1 MNITPDLF
9 PIARLH
15 PLIEDHRINRT
26 FDEILALTEDGFVA
40 YVREMRAAIL
50 TYWDD
55 EGLPPRRGWTYAE
68 ITKEFGKL
76 SGFDVQ
82 RFWKTDELSQR
93 RVIHNTYVSTGSAVN
108 AWHASKMYQTR
119 INYTEK
125 DDGKSIYD
133 FFAKPEFF
141 ERYLPYARRHFLRD
155 SFYMFALTVT
165 GGTSLSHR
173 PEIIP
178 ETAVDFVT
186 QFAAHERS
194 YQTQELLMEAKLV
207 AKAQQ
212 YTGYNDKMRVSP
224 MMVLTFAE
232 YRAAIDAGLL
242 PPITRRNILSKHED
256 DSYEFHVRIYTKG
269 HRLFPNLF
277 RSFRISMCQYAVN
290 YPTLTAKLLYETFL
304 AHVDAPTVRVWDPS
318 AGWAGRLLGALAY
331 SPRTKQDQRLEY
343 YGTDPN
349 PAFYKEGTSVYRVI
363 ADYYNKIRGE
373 ASLFGETNTGT
384 VYQLGSEDFPE
395 TPAYQQYVGK
405 GDMVFSS
412 PPYFNREAYSED
424 ANQSYKKFTSYDVW
438 RDQFLRVT
446 LQHTFDWL
454 NHKRYLLW
462 NIADLKVGKKF
473 LPLEQDSKQIAHEIG
488 YIYKETIL
496 MALMNMPGA
505 NRVTEDGEATAKN
518 YLKMNGKIMKY
529 EPVHVFWKP

>member
-1 MNITPDLF
+1 MKTTPELF

-15 PLIEDHRINRT
+15 PLIEDHHINRT
-26 FDEILALTEDGFVA
+26 FDEILALTDDEFVS
-40 YVREMRAAIL
+40 YVREMRAAFL
-50 TYWDD
+50 AYWYD
-55 EGLPPRRGWTYAE
+55 EGLPPRRGWTYGE
-68 ITKEFGKL
+68 IAKEFGKL

-165 GGTSLSHR
+165 GGTPLSHR

-178 ETAVDFVT
+178 ETAVDFIT

-207 AKAQQ
+207 SKGQQ
-212 YTGYNDKMRVSP
+212 YTGYNDTMRTSP
-224 MMVLTFAE
+224 MMVLTLAE

-242 PPITRRNILSKHED
+242 PPITRRNILPKHD
-256 DSYEFHVRIYTKG
+256 DDKYEFHVRIYTKG

-304 AHVDAPTVRVWDPS
+304 
-318 AGWAGRLLGALAY
+318 
-331 SPRTKQDQRLEY
+331 
-343 YGTDPN
+343 
-349 PAFYKEGTSVYRVI
+349 
-363 ADYYNKIRGE
+363 
-373 ASLFGETNTGT
+373 
-384 VYQLGSEDFPE
+384 
-395 TPAYQQYVGK
+395 
-405 GDMVFSS
+405 
-412 PPYFNREAYSED
+412 
-424 ANQSYKKFTSYDVW
+424 
-438 RDQFLRVT
+438 
-446 LQHTFDWL
+446 
-454 NHKRYLLW
+454 
-462 NIADLKVGKKF
+462 
-473 LPLEQDSKQIAHEIG
+473 
-488 YIYKETIL
+488 
-496 MALMNMPGA
+496 
-505 NRVTEDGEATAKN
+505 
-518 YLKMNGKIMKY
+518 
-529 EPVHVFWKP
+529 